1 MNKII
6 LILILF
12 LNGCTKENGSV
23 MFFIP
28 TQQFSPGKPLVIDL
42 GLYKKQPE
50 VSIYF
55 SQHSQLNIDF
65 NSKTD
70 TLVISNNEKTPTF
83 SVVSFSANGQ
93 EMNLMIRLKK
103 MINHTFTY
111 QPNEDDTSIVVMG
124 GFNDWSRSQ
133 LKMADEDGD
142 GILERTV
149 FLDPIRHEYKF
160 IVNGEEL
167 IDPDNP
173 VFVSN
178 NIGGWNSI
186 LDLSGLKP
194 LSPGKIFKEKE
205 FNDRLTFEYE
215 PPSDGALLRNII
227 ISLDNEILHPDVYD
241 LEKGKIIVH
250 KRGLKSGRLRV
261 TAVDEQD
268 RVILENHTEIN
279 GDEALK
285 VNHNNDSWYFTVLYS
300 LMVDRFLDGASENNS
315 IINDPDLNALFN
327 FMGGDLKGIYKILEQ
342 GYFRDLNVSAL
353 WISPIQQQPDSAFT
367 EFIEPYRKVSGY
379 HGYWPVSS
387 RTIDSRFGTIGDFKN
402 IVNNAHE
409 QNINVI
415 LDFVSNH
422 THEEHPYFNNNRQ
435 WYGNVNLPDGRKNIR
450 LWSEETRLTT
460 WFDTFL
466 PSYDFTKN
474 SDAINQ
480 TTDDAVWWLETY
492 NLDGFRQDAVKHVP
506 HDFWRKLTSKMR
518 AQNNEKTYYQI
529 GESFG
534 SDQLIRSYVNPGELD
549 AQFNFSIYFNA
560 RWQFSGKKADFS
572 QLAEEIENNLITF
585 DPIHLMGN
593 ITSSHDQVR
602 FMAFADGQMDFSDN
616 GTERSFSNPP
626 GDVRQ
631 KSSYSKLQNFH
642 ALNICLPGVPVL
654 YYGEEIGMMGAG
666 DPDNRR
672 MMRFGDDLDL
682 NEIIHKQVISS
693 LNELRM
699 EHTAL
704 SMGDVNILLA
714 DGPILVL
721 LKKYFN
727 EEILLAMN
735 QGSKNEIVEL
745 DPRYEYKLNYSTNP
759 QNKFYH
765 NSLTLKPYTSMF
777 LERK

>member
-1 MNKII
+1 
-6 LILILF
+6 
-12 LNGCTKENGSV
+12 

-28 TQQFSPGKPLVIDL
+28 TQQLSPEEPLVIDL
-42 GLYKKQPE
+42 GLYKKQSD

-55 SQHSQLNIDF
+55 SQHSQLNIEY
-65 NSKTD
+65 NSNTD
-70 TLVISNNEKTPTF
+70 TLVISDNENTPTF
-83 SVVSFSANGQ
+83 SIVSFSANGQ
-93 EMNLMIRLKK
+93 EMNLMIRLKD
-103 MINHTFTY
+103 MISHTFTY
-111 QPNEDDTSIVVMG
+111 KPNEDDSLIVVMG

-133 LKMADEDGD
+133 LKMEDEDGD

-149 FLDPIRHEYKF
+149 FLDHIRHEYKF
-160 IVNGEEL
+160 VVNGEEL

-194 LSPGKIFKEKE
+194 LSPGKLFKDKE
-205 FNDRLTFEYE
+205 FNDRFTFVYE
-215 PPSDGALLRNII
+215 PPSDGALLRNIVI
-227 ISLDNEILHPDVYD
+227 TLENEILHPDIYD
-241 LEKGKIIVH
+241 LEMGKIIVH

-268 RVILENHTEIN
+268 RVVLENHTEII
-279 GDEALK
+279 GDEALN
-285 VNHNNDSWYFTVLYS
+285 VNRHNDSWYFSVLYS
-300 LMVDRFLDGASENNS
+300 LMVDRFFDGDSENNS
-315 IINDPDLNALFN
+315 IIIDLDLHDFFN
-327 FMGGDLKGIYKILEQ
+327 FKGGDLTGIYDKLER

-353 WISPIQQQPDSAFT
+353 WISPLQQQPDSAFT
-367 EFIEPYRKVSGY
+367 EFVEPYRKVSGY
-379 HGYWPVSS
+379 HGYWPVTP
-387 RTIDSRFGTIGDFKN
+387 RTIDNRFGTDGDFKN

-409 QNINVI
+409 QNMKII

-422 THEEHPYFNNNRQ
+422 VHQEHPYVKNDRQ
-435 WYGNVNLPDGRKNIR
+435 WFGDVNLPDGKKNIR

-466 PSYDFTKN
+466 PSYDFPEN
-474 SDAINQ
+474 PDAINQ
-480 TTDDAVWWLETY
+480 TTDDAIWWLETY

-506 HDFWRKLTSKMR
+506 HDFWRELTSKMR
-518 AQNNEKTYYQI
+518 ALNNEKTYYQI

-560 RWQFSGKKADFS
+560 RWQFSGKEANFA
-572 QLAEEIENNLITF
+572 QLAEVIENNIIAF

-602 FMAFADGQMDFSDN
+602 FMAFADGQVDFSDN

-626 GDVRQ
+626 TFVKN
-631 KSSYSKLQNFH
+631 KSSYNKLQNFH
-642 ALNICLPGVPVL
+642 ALNISLPGIPVI

-672 MMRFGDDLDL
+672 MMRFGDDLNL
-682 NEIIHKQVISS
+682 NEIRHKQVISN
-693 LNELRM
+693 LNKLRS

-704 SMGDVNILLA
+704 SMGDVKILLA
-714 DGPILVL
+714 EGSILVL

-727 EEILLAMN
+727 EEILVLIN
-735 QGSKNEIVEL
+735 QGPEKEIVEL
-745 DPRYEYKLNYSTNP
+745 DPRFIYKLNYSTHP
-759 QNKFYH
+759 QNQLNP
-765 NSLTLKPYTSMF
+765 NSVSLKPYTSLF